1 MDVLDILFSLSISI
15 LLIYHI
21 DNNEKR
27 LPMKKILL
35 LLLFS
40 LLPIIG
46 CSFGRTV
53 ESYEKTPLK
62 TEAKGQGKTTY
73 NYTHKGKTY
82 VLIQGTDGKFY
93 AIDPETL
100 GNKRREK

>member
-1 MDVLDILFSLSISI
+1 MLI
-15 LLIYHI
+15 LLIYRI

-35 LLLFS
+35 LFLFS
-40 LLPIIG
+40 LLPIMG

-62 TEAKGQGKTTY
+62 TEATGEGKTTY

-93 AIDPETL
+93 AIDPATL
-100 GNKRREK
+100 GERREQ